1 MVLGLELHATHQNEP
16 EEICVFI
23 VSAGNYLM
31 VNESVLDLLVIFVFL
46 FVISDQNECRVK
58 STQKISQNKIDQV
71 LVVVEDNCVVN
82 RNESKL

>member
-1 MVLGLELHATHQNEP
+1 
-16 EEICVFI
+16 
-23 VSAGNYLM
+23 
-31 VNESVLDLLVIFVFL
+31 VLDLLVIFVLL